1 METTYLVVF
10 SIVAGAFL
18 LLAVLITLIGASTL
32 KGLRGDVEDLSV
44 EMKTTIPPKQ
54 LEQAIVTAEGSRA
67 RIDTALIELQKY
79 KEGVHGEMQRF
90 YGIMRRNEKAA
101 VGAIAQPSADP
112 GSEVPDEIALSS
124 LKKDDEEE
132 PEKISKAELRK
143 LAREAGL

>member
-10 SIVAGAFL
+10 SIVAGSFL

-54 LEQAIVTAEGSRA
+54 LEQAIITAEGSRD
-67 RIDTALIELQKY
+67 RIDTALLELQKY

-90 YGIMRRNEKAA
+90 YAIMRRNEKAA
-101 VGAIAQPSADP
+101 VGAIAQRSADQE
-112 GSEVPDEIALSS
+112 SEVPDEIALSS
-124 LKKDDEEE
+124 LKKDQEE
-132 PEKISKAELRK
+132 PEQVSKAELRR

>member
-18 LLAVLITLIGASTL
+18 LLGVLITLIGASTL
-32 KGLRGDVEDLSV
+32 KGLRGDVAELSI
-44 EMKTTIPPKQ
+44 EMSTKIPPKQ

-67 RIDTALIELQKY
+67 RIDTAMIELQKY

-101 VGAIAQPSADP
+101 TQVVGRAEAPDDGAI
-112 GSEVPDEIALSS
+112 PDEIALTS
-124 LKKDDEEE
+124 LKKDEEQTE
-132 PEKISKAELRK
+132 QVSKAELRR

>member
-18 LLAVLITLIGASTL
+18 LLATVITLFGASTL
-32 KGLRGDVEDLSV
+32 KGLRGDLDDLAV
-44 EMKTTIPPKQ
+44 QMNTQIPPKQ
-54 LEQAIVTAEGSRA
+54 LEQALVTAEGCRG

-101 VGAIAQPSADP
+101 LGAVAQAPGDA
-112 GSEVPDEIALSS
+112 GSEIPDEIAVTSLRKDEQESEKLS
-124 LKKDDEEE
+124 KQ
-132 PEKISKAELRK
+132 ELRRM
-143 LAREAGL
+143 AREAGL